1 MKLSIEHISK
11 KYGGKEVL
19 RDIDFEVRSGECVGI
34 LGGNGSGKS
43 TLFGILSGVLC
54 PTSGRALLEGVNVL
68 EKPKVRRA
76 NIGYLPQ
83 ETPLITEL
91 NARDNLLL
99 AYGRKELGKRIADGT
114 LEKLAVTDFLSVPV
128 SKMSGGMKKRLS
140 IALLAAGKPKIMLL
154 DEPSAALDLS
164 AKRFVAEYISD
175 FVSKG
180 GAVLLATHDVS
191 EIAACDRCF
200 IIKDGVLLPY
210 EWDGDADRL
219 ARLMEEARAKE

>member
-43 TLFGILSGVLC
+43 TLFGILSGVLR

-91 NARDNLLL
+91 SARDNLLL
-99 AYGRKELGKRIADGT
+99 AYGRKELGKSIADGT
-114 LEKLAVTDFLSVPV
+114 LEKLGVTDFLSVPV

-200 IIKDGVLLPY
+200 IIKNGVLLPY

-219 ARLMEEARAKE
+219 ARLMEEVRSKE

>member
-19 RDIDFEVRSGECVGI
+19 RDIDFEINGGECVGI

-99 AYGRKELGKRIADGT
+99 AYGRKELGKSIADGT
-114 LEKLAVTDFLSVPV
+114 LEKLGVTDFLSVPV

-200 IIKDGVLLPY
+200 IIKNGVLLPY

-219 ARLMEEARAKE
+219 ACLMEEARAKE

>member
-43 TLFGILSGVLC
+43 TLFGILSGVLR

-91 NARDNLLL
+91 DARDNLLL
-99 AYGRKELGKRIADGT
+99 AYGRKELGKSIADGT
-114 LEKLAVTDFLSVPV
+114 LEKLGVTDFLSVPV

-140 IALLAAGKPKIMLL
+140 IALMAAGKPKIMLL

>member
-99 AYGRKELGKRIADGT
+99 AYG
-114 LEKLAVTDFLSVPV
+114 
-128 SKMSGGMKKRLS
+128 
-140 IALLAAGKPKIMLL
+140 
-154 DEPSAALDLS
+154 
-164 AKRFVAEYISD
+164 
-175 FVSKG
+175 
-180 GAVLLATHDVS
+180 
-191 EIAACDRCF
+191 
-200 IIKDGVLLPY
+200 
-210 EWDGDADRL
+210 
-219 ARLMEEARAKE
+219 

>member
-19 RDIDFEVRSGECVGI
+19 RDIDFELNGGECVGI

-91 NARDNLLL
+91 SARDNLLL
-99 AYGRKELGKRIADGT
+99 AYGRGELGKSIADGT
-114 LEKLAVTDFLSVPV
+114 LEKLGVTDFLSVPV
-128 SKMSGGMKKRLS
+128 SKMSGGM
-140 IALLAAGKPKIMLL
+140 KIMLL

>member
-54 PTSGRALLEGVNVL
+54 TTSGRALLEGVNVL

-91 NARDNLLL
+91 SARDNLLL
-99 AYGRKELGKRIADGT
+99 AYGRGELGKSIADGT
-114 LEKLAVTDFLSVPV
+114 LEKLGVTDFLSVPV

-200 IIKDGVLLPY
+200 IIKNGVLLPY

>member
-19 RDIDFEVRSGECVGI
+19 RDIDFEVNGGECVGI

-91 NARDNLLL
+91 DARDNLLL
-99 AYGRKELGKRIADGT
+99 AYGRKELGKSIADGT
-114 LEKLAVTDFLSVPV
+114 LEKLGVTDFLSVPV

-140 IALLAAGKPKIMLL
+140 IALMAAGKPKIMLL

-191 EIAACDRCF
+191 EIAVCDRCF
-200 IIKDGVLLPY
+200 IIKNGVLLPY

>member
-99 AYGRKELGKRIADGT
+99 AYGRKELGKSIADGT
-114 LEKLAVTDFLSVPV
+114 LEKLGVTDFLSVPV

>member
-99 AYGRKELGKRIADGT
+99 AYGRKELGKSIADGT
-114 LEKLAVTDFLSVPV
+114 LEKLGVTDFLSVPV

-200 IIKDGVLLPY
+200 IIKNGVLLPY

>member
-43 TLFGILSGVLC
+43 TLFGILSGVFR

-91 NARDNLLL
+91 DARDNLLL
-99 AYGRKELGKRIADGT
+99 AYGRKELGKSIADGT
-114 LEKLAVTDFLSVPV
+114 LEKLGVTDFLSVPV

-140 IALLAAGKPKIMLL
+140 IALMAAGKPKIMLL

-175 FVSKG
+175 FVSKRRG
-180 GAVLLATHDVS
+180 
-191 EIAACDRCF
+191 F
-200 IIKDGVLLPY
+200 
-210 EWDGDADRL
+210 
-219 ARLMEEARAKE
+219 ARNA

>member
-19 RDIDFEVRSGECVGI
+19 RDIDFEVNGGECVGI

-91 NARDNLLL
+91 SARDNLLL
-99 AYGRKELGKRIADGT
+99 AYGRGELGKSIADGT
-114 LEKLAVTDFLSVPV
+114 LEKLGVTDFLSVPV

-219 ARLMEEARAKE
+219 AHLMEEARAKE

>member
-200 IIKDGVLLPY
+200 IIKNGVLLPY

>member
-19 RDIDFEVRSGECVGI
+19 RDIDFEVKSGECVGI

-99 AYGRKELGKRIADGT
+99 AYGRKELGKSIADGT
-114 LEKLAVTDFLSVPV
+114 LEKLGVTDFLSVPV

-191 EIAACDRCF
+191 EIAACDSCF
-200 IIKDGVLLPY
+200 IIKNGVLLPY

>member
-99 AYGRKELGKRIADGT
+99 AYGRKELGKSIADGT
-114 LEKLAVTDFLSVPV
+114 LEKLGVADFLSVPV

-140 IALLAAGKPKIMLL
+140 IALLAAGKPKIMFL

>member
-99 AYGRKELGKRIADGT
+99 AYGRKELGKSIADGT
-114 LEKLAVTDFLSVPV
+114 LEKLGVTDFLSVSV

-200 IIKDGVLLPY
+200 IIKNGVLLPY